1 LYAILEG
8 LNILLVHTYIISKK
22 GGGVVRSRNL
32 QSRMIAT
39 ILILF
44 CCTLFPLQPVK
55 YLSADPSGDFF
66 NSAIP
71 DNEETRKLLEQ
82 TLSSAEIEREIIKI
96 TAEQKALEQKVES
109 LNRQATQKKTAIAD
123 QQERAGAV
131 VRSYYMGDR
140 DNLLVAFFSAKS
152 ISRFLALFDYYEIII
167 GNDRDILSQ
176 YEEQYKDLKDTIQ
189 TAKRN
194 SEELAR
200 LRTALEEQQVRVNA
214 LNKEIEGG
222 IKNSSDP
229 ENMSTLLKEFTLYW
243 ENIGLHEVKTY
254 FKALSSAMNKLPQF
268 VQNREGVL
276 TRKGMTYELN
286 LKEEDLN
293 EFLQSQNSLFKDFA
307 FHFNDGS
314 ITATG
319 KSGALALSLTGHY
332 TIQEEPING
341 LIFQVDHIVFNGLEL
356 PDTTRKTLEEEF
368 DLGFYPGKIVSFLR
382 ATAVDS
388 QEGVLHVKLSISF

>member
-1 LYAILEG
+1 M
-8 LNILLVHTYIISKK
+8 
-22 GGGVVRSRNL
+22 RSRNL

-44 CCTLFPLQPVK
+44 CCTLFPLQPVN

-140 DNLLVAFFSAKS
+140 DNLLAAFFSAKS

-176 YEEQYKDLKDTIQ
+176 YEEQYKDLKDTLQ

>member
-1 LYAILEG
+1 M
-8 LNILLVHTYIISKK
+8 
-22 GGGVVRSRNL
+22 RSRNL

-140 DNLLVAFFSAKS
+140 DNLLAAFFSAKS

-176 YEEQYKDLKDTIQ
+176 YEEQYKDLKATLQ

-214 LNKEIEGG
+214 LNKDIEGG

>member
-1 LYAILEG
+1 
-8 LNILLVHTYIISKK
+8 
-22 GGGVVRSRNL
+22 VVRSRNL

-140 DNLLVAFFSAKS
+140 DNLLAAFFSAKS

-176 YEEQYKDLKDTIQ
+176 YEEQYKDLKDTLQ

-214 LNKEIEGG
+214 LNKDIEGG

>member
-1 LYAILEG
+1 M
-8 LNILLVHTYIISKK
+8 
-22 GGGVVRSRNL
+22 RSRIL

-140 DNLLVAFFSAKS
+140 DNLLAAFFSAKS

-176 YEEQYKDLKDTIQ
+176 YEEQYKDLKDTLQ

-214 LNKEIEGG
+214 LNKDIEGG

>member
-1 LYAILEG
+1 M
-8 LNILLVHTYIISKK
+8 
-22 GGGVVRSRNL
+22 RSRNL

-319 KSGALALSLTGHY
+319 KSGALALSLISHY

>member
-1 LYAILEG
+1 M
-8 LNILLVHTYIISKK
+8 
-22 GGGVVRSRNL
+22 RSRIFH
-32 QSRMIAT
+32 SRMIAT

-44 CCTLFPLQPVK
+44 CCTLFPFQSTM
-55 YLSADPSGDFF
+55 YLAADPSGAFY
-66 NSAIP
+66 NSSIP

-96 TAEQKALEQKVES
+96 TADQKALAQKVEL
-109 LNRQATQKKTAIAD
+109 LNRQATEKKSAIAD
-123 QQERAGAV
+123 KQEHAGAIL
-131 VRSYYMGDR
+131 RSYYMGDR
-140 DNLLVAFFSAKS
+140 DGLLTAFLSAKS

-176 YEEQYKDLKDTIQ
+176 YEKQYKDLKATIQ
-189 TAKRN
+189 SAQRSSK
-194 SEELAR
+194 ELER
-200 LRTALEEQQVRVNA
+200 LRSALEEQKIRVAA
-214 LNKEIEGG
+214 LNKEIEAGV
-222 IKNSSDP
+222 KDSSDP
-229 ENMSTLLKEFTLYW
+229 ESMNALLKEFTLYW

-276 TRKGMTYELN
+276 TRKGMTYELK

-293 EFLQSQNSLFKDFA
+293 EFLQSQNDLFKDFA

-314 ITATG
+314 ITASG
-319 KSGALALSLTGHY
+319 RSGALALSLTGHY
-332 TIQEEPING
+332 TIQQEPING
-341 LIFQVDHIVFNGLEL
+341 LIFKVDHIVFNGLEL
-356 PDTTRKTLEEEF
+356 PETTRSTLEEEF

-388 QEGVLHVKLSISF
+388 KDGVLHVKLSITF

>member
-1 LYAILEG
+1 M
-8 LNILLVHTYIISKK
+8 
-22 GGGVVRSRNL
+22 RSRNL

-140 DNLLVAFFSAKS
+140 DNLLAAFFSAKS

-176 YEEQYKDLKDTIQ
+176 YEEQYKDLKNTLQ

-368 DLGFYPGKIVSFLR
+368 DLGFYPAKIVSFLR

>member
-1 LYAILEG
+1 MKQINSY
-8 LNILLVHTYIISKK
+8 ISKK
-22 GGGVVRSRNL
+22 GGGVVRSRNS
-32 QSRMIAT
+32 QSRMMAT

-44 CCTLFPLQPVK
+44 CCTLFPLQSMM
-55 YLSADPSGDFF
+55 YLSADPSGSFF
-66 NSAIP
+66 NSSIP

-96 TAEQKALEQKVES
+96 TAEQKALEQKVEY
-109 LNRQATQKKTAIAD
+109 LEEQATQKKSAIAN

-131 VRSYYMGDR
+131 LRSYYMGDR
-140 DNLLVAFFSAKS
+140 DGLLAAFLSAKS

-167 GNDRDILSQ
+167 GNDRNILSQ
-176 YEEQYKDLKDTIQ
+176 YEEQYKDLKKTLQNAQRSSKD
-189 TAKRN
+189 
-194 SEELAR
+194 LAQ
-200 LRTALEEQQVRVNA
+200 LRTALEEQKIRVAA

-222 IKNSSDP
+222 IQDSSDP
-229 ENMSTLLKEFTLYW
+229 DNMSALLQEFTLYW
-243 ENIGLHEVKTY
+243 ENIGLREVKTY
-254 FKALSSAMNKLPQF
+254 FKALSSAMDNLPQF

-276 TRKGMTYELN
+276 TRKGMNYVLN

-293 EFLQSQNSLFKDFA
+293 EFLQSQNKLFNDFA
-307 FHFNDGS
+307 FHFNDGT

-332 TIQEEPING
+332 IIQQEPING
-341 LIFQVDHIVFNGLEL
+341 LIFQVDHVVFNGLEL

-382 ATAVDS
+382 ATEVDS
-388 QEGVLHVKLSISF
+388 KEGVLQVKLSISF

>member
-1 LYAILEG
+1 M
-8 LNILLVHTYIISKK
+8 
-22 GGGVVRSRNL
+22 RSRNL

-319 KSGALALSLTGHY
+319 KSGALALSLTYHY

>member
-1 LYAILEG
+1 
-8 LNILLVHTYIISKK
+8 
-22 GGGVVRSRNL
+22 
-32 QSRMIAT
+32 MIAT

-55 YLSADPSGDFF
+55 YLSADPSADFF

-140 DNLLVAFFSAKS
+140 DNLLAAFFSAKS

-176 YEEQYKDLKDTIQ
+176 YEEQYKDLKDTLQ

-214 LNKEIEGG
+214 LNKDIEGG

>member
-1 LYAILEG
+1 M
-8 LNILLVHTYIISKK
+8 
-22 GGGVVRSRNL
+22 RSRNL

-140 DNLLVAFFSAKS
+140 DNLLAAFFSAKS

-176 YEEQYKDLKDTIQ
+176 YEEQYKDLKATLQ

-214 LNKEIEGG
+214 LNKDIEGG

-319 KSGALALSLTGHY
+319 KSGVLALSLTGHY

>member
-1 LYAILEG
+1 
-8 LNILLVHTYIISKK
+8 
-22 GGGVVRSRNL
+22 VVRSRNL

-140 DNLLVAFFSAKS
+140 DNLLAAFFSAKS

-176 YEEQYKDLKDTIQ
+176 YEEQYKDLKATLQ

-214 LNKEIEGG
+214 LNKDIEGG

>member
-1 LYAILEG
+1 
-8 LNILLVHTYIISKK
+8 
-22 GGGVVRSRNL
+22 
-32 QSRMIAT
+32 M
-39 ILILF
+39 
-44 CCTLFPLQPVK
+44 
-55 YLSADPSGDFF
+55 
-66 NSAIP
+66 
-71 DNEETRKLLEQ
+71 
-82 TLSSAEIEREIIKI
+82 
-96 TAEQKALEQKVES
+96 
-109 LNRQATQKKTAIAD
+109 NRQATQKKTAIAD

-243 ENIGLHEVKTY
+243 ENIY
-254 FKALSSAMNKLPQF
+254 SA
-268 VQNREGVL
+268 R
-276 TRKGMTYELN
+276 
-286 LKEEDLN
+286 
-293 EFLQSQNSLFKDFA
+293 
-307 FHFNDGS
+307 
-314 ITATG
+314 G
-319 KSGALALSLTGHY
+319 K
-332 TIQEEPING
+332 N
-341 LIFQVDHIVFNGLEL
+341 IFQGVI
-356 PDTTRKTLEEEF
+356 
-368 DLGFYPGKIVSFLR
+368 LR
-382 ATAVDS
+382 N
-388 QEGVLHVKLSISF
+388 E

>member
-1 LYAILEG
+1 M
-8 LNILLVHTYIISKK
+8 
-22 GGGVVRSRNL
+22 RSRNL

-140 DNLLVAFFSAKS
+140 DNLLAAFFSAKS

>member
-1 LYAILEG
+1 M
-8 LNILLVHTYIISKK
+8 
-22 GGGVVRSRNL
+22 RSRNL

-167 GNDRDILSQ
+167 GNDHDILSQ